1 MKHLQVHIPIP
12 LALIA
17 IILSTVTGCSK
28 GTQPEQGKDTT
39 EQAVVIG
46 PENFAIVS
54 QQRIMSGPVIS
65 GTLVPKDR
73 ATMRSQITGA
83 VLSTFAEQGERV
95 GRGALLARI
104 DARAMGDAVASA
116 QSALASA
123 QSALALAKRDYQR
136 LDTLYNTGAIP
147 RRDLDNAERAVIGAQ
162 AGVAQAQAQLASAR
176 KQLSITQINAPLSG
190 VVSQKLVSTGDIVQ
204 PGSAM
209 YTIVDP
215 SSMELEASISADQV
229 EVIKPGSSVQFTVTG
244 YADRTFTG
252 VVKRV
257 NPTVDPVTRQVK
269 VFVEIPNS
277 AGTLLGDLFA
287 EGRVTTESRNALSVP
302 TSAID
307 RRMMKPS
314 VMKLDGGRVK
324 KVQVTLGIVDELTD
338 RIEIVSGVA
347 QGDTLLIGPALQMT
361 EGTLVRTSA
370 STSGAAAPTTKGAK

>member
-1 MKHLQVHIPIP
+1 MT
-12 LALIA
+12 A
-17 IILSTVTGCSK
+17 ILCTVTGCSK
-28 GTQPEQGKDTT
+28 GTQPEQGRDSTA
-39 EQAVVIG
+39 QAVVIG
-46 PENFAIVS
+46 PENFVIVS
-54 QQRIMSGPVIS
+54 QQRIASGPVIS

-83 VLSTFAEQGERV
+83 VLGTYAEQGQRV

-104 DARAMGDAVASA
+104 DARAMGDAVSSA
-116 QSALASA
+116 QSALTSA
-123 QSALALAKRDYQR
+123 QSALSLAKRDYER

-147 RRDLDNAERAVIGAQ
+147 RRDLDNAERGVVAAQ

-176 KQLSITQINAPLSG
+176 KQLSITQISAPLSG

-204 PGSAM
+204 PGTAM

-215 SSMELEASISADQV
+215 TSMELEASISADQV
-229 EVIKPGSSVQFTVTG
+229 EVIKPGSTVQFTVTG

-252 VVKRV
+252 TVKRV

-269 VFVEIPNS
+269 VYVEIPNS

-287 EGRVTTESRNALSVP
+287 EGRVTTESRNALSVA

-314 VMKLDGGRVK
+314 VMKLDGGKVK
-324 KVQVTLGIVDELTD
+324 KVPVTLGIVDELTD

-347 QGDTLLIGPALQMT
+347 PGDTLLTGPALQMT

-370 STSGAAAPTTKGAK
+370 GGATSGAAGSTMKVAK